1 MRRIIPTESVTRA
14 DCTRSTTH
22 DTLIKIVDLEPNSR
36 AMAVNFRGSA
46 DDKYISAKRAAF
58 PFFKIETEKY
68 AKTEGE
74 LLQVFQ
80 EVITEIKQK
89 YADDPHKDDWVKQ
102 MKLAQEAWARFVE
115 ADQMAAAFYWRKA
128 GTDKAQTEWK
138 RMLTK
143 QRILNLRKRYNA
155 RK

>member
-1 MRRIIPTESVTRA
+1 MRLFVPFALFVFIAVFA
-14 DCTRSTTH
+14 Q
-22 DTLIKIVDLEPNSR
+22 DTQSPDPNDPSILELKK
-36 AMAVNFRGSA
+36 A
-46 DDKYISAKRAAF
+46 
-58 PFFKIETEKY
+58 
-68 AKTEGE
+68 EGE

-89 YADDPHKDDWVKQ
+89 HADDPHKDDWVKQ